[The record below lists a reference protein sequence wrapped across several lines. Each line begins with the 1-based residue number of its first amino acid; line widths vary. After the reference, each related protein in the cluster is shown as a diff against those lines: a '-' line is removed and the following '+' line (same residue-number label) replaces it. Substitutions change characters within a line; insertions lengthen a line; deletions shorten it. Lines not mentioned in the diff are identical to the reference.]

1 MTTNKST
8 QKSNVYDFTP
18 RAQSDL
24 EARLRAAFQA
34 IPEGEAPSESCP
46 APEKIWA
53 AVHMEL
59 PQAERRELVDHLAS
73 CPFCAEDWRIA
84 WQLSEEERKAAHESR
99 IGEEAVER
107 MPTPDSCGDGSP
119 RDVADFTAHASPA
132 VGIPAASRRHR
143 WQQSLPQLAA
153 AAALLAV
160 AVGAGVILQLGTEEH
175 YRGAGREGAALHGEM
190 RGETGPL
197 SASEGT
203 LRGEAAPGAS
213 RSLLEPGEALERQ
226 SFVLRWTAGPPGS
239 LYQVRLLTKELEP
252 VVVERD
258 LTRPELRVPPEALEA
273 LPSGARLFWQVE
285 TSLPGGKDVASDTF
299 EVVLR

>member
-8 QKSNVYDFTP
+8 DKSNVYDFTP

-34 IPEGEAPSESCP
+34 IPEGKAPSESCP

-59 PQAERRELVDHLAS
+59 PQSERRELVDHLAS

-84 WQLSEEERKAAHESR
+84 WQLSEEERKTAQEGQDGEGTIDR
-99 IGEEAVER
+99 I
-107 MPTPDSCGDGSP
+107 PTPDSCGDGPP
-119 RDVADFTAHASPA
+119 RIAAAFTAHA
-132 VGIPAASRRHR
+132 GKAAAGPTASR

-153 AAALLAV
+153 AAALLVV
-160 AVGAGVILQLGTEEH
+160 AVGAGVMLQPGTEEH
-175 YRGAGREGAALHGEM
+175 YRGSGQQGAALHGEVM

-203 LRGEAAPGAS
+203 FRGEAAPEAS
-213 RSLLEPGEALERQ
+213 PRPLLEPGEALDRQ

-239 LYQVRLLTKELEP
+239 RYRVQLLTEELDP

-258 LTRPELRVPPEALEA
+258 LTEPELRVPPEALQA
-273 LPSGARLFWQVE
+273 LPSGARLLWRVK
-285 TSLPGGKDVASDTF
+285 TSLPGGKDVTSDTSK
-299 EVVLR
+299 VVLR